1 MTGILIIVE
10 NLTVP
15 LDRRVWQESLALTR
29 AGYTVSVICPRGG
42 KYQADYEE
50 REGVHIFRHPL
61 PMEASGIA
69 GYLIEYVWAWF
80 WELRLAIK
88 AYRRVG
94 FKAIQACNPPD
105 TIFLIG
111 LIFRLFCGTK
121 YVFDHHDPFADLF
134 AIKFPGRKFMEW
146 LPRMA
151 ERASLRS
158 ADQVITTSEELR
170 KLAVIRH
177 GVDPAK
183 VQIVRSGLDLKRM
196 PTAVANP
203 DLKRGRAFLAL
214 YVGVMGVQDGVDLL
228 LEAASYIVH
237 EKGRTDITF
246 ALAGSGTEVPMLK
259 EMAKRL
265 QLDDYVIFTGHLEGA
280 EFLSYFATADIGLCP
295 DPKNQF
301 NDKLSMNKVLEYM
314 AFGIPVVQFDLD
326 EGRFIAGEA
335 SAYAGNNDPR
345 ELGEAVLTLL
355 ADAPRRAEMG
365 RTGKARIAS
374 DFAWEQQEKLYVET
388 YRRLV
393 PVQQKP

>member
-1 MTGILIIVE
+1 MTGVLIIVE

-29 AGYTVSVICPRGG
+29 AGYTVSVVCPKGG
-42 KYQADYEE
+42 TYQADYEV

-69 GYLIEYVWAWF
+69 GYLIEYVWAWV
-80 WELRLAIK
+80 WELKLAIK
-88 AYRRVG
+88 AYRKIG

-111 LIFRLFCGTK
+111 LLFRLFCGTK
-121 YVFDHHDPFADLF
+121 FVFDHHDPFADLF
-134 AIKFPGRKFMEW
+134 AVKFPGKKFLEW
-146 LPRMA
+146 LPRLA
-151 ERASLRS
+151 ERASLRT

-177 GVDPAK
+177 NVDPAK
-183 VQIVRSGLDLKRM
+183 VQLVRSGLDLKRM
-196 PTAVANP
+196 PTAVANQE
-203 DLKRGRAFLAL
+203 LKRGRPFLAL

-228 LEAASYIVH
+228 LEAAAYIVH
-237 EKGRTDITF
+237 EKGRRDITF

-259 EMAKRL
+259 EMAAKL
-265 QLDDYVIFTGHLEGA
+265 QLDDYVVFTGHLEGA
-280 EFLSYFATADIGLCP
+280 HFLSYFATADIGLCP

-314 AFGIPVVQFDLD
+314 AFAIPLVQFDLD

-335 SAYAGNNDPR
+335 SAYAENNDPR
-345 ELGEAVLTLL
+345 SLGEAVLTLL
-355 ADAPRRAEMG
+355 DDPVRRAEMG
-365 RTGKARIAS
+365 RIGKARIAS
-374 DFAWEQQEKLYVET
+374 DFAWDRQEQLYVET
-388 YRRLV
+388 YRRLL
-393 PVQQKP
+393 PPQ